1 MCNQLSNQLSKQLD
15 TLLKKLSKKYCPLC
29 NILSDNL
36 PKNVVQAMSTVQYI
50 VKQLAKKYCP
60 SHVHCNIFYASVVF
74 LSGLVVGAL
83 LIFRLFQSLCFP
95 LVYLSDILSFG
106 FCCLFF
112 LFLVVHHHELLV
124 LVFFL
129 IYIISLI
136 TYQKKKKI
144 TIIELTIYQFFTYQK
159 SVVFA
164 GKYLYFQHME
174 LVHN

>member
-1 MCNQLSNQLSKQLD
+1 
-15 TLLKKLSKKYCPLC
+15 
-29 NILSDNL
+29 
-36 PKNVVQAMSTVQYI
+36 MSTVQYI
-50 VKQLAKKYCP
+50 LRQLAKKYCP

-74 LSGLVVGAL
+74 LSGLIVGAL
-83 LIFRLFQSLCFP
+83 LILRLCQSLCFP

-136 TYQKKKKI
+136 TYQKKENSYKI
-144 TIIELTIYQFFTYQK
+144 SSSKIYYSYPLDDPTSQKYRLPCHWNTHTIEDRAF
-159 SVVFA
+159 
-164 GKYLYFQHME
+164 
-174 LVHN
+174 